1 MNTKPQVKIDENGFV
16 LEMSLGGNIGGI
28 DVELPQNV
36 ADYIEN
42 FRAYQL
48 IDGKLLKNEEYA
60 IALVEE
66 QEKKQLRRLRENECF
81 KIVNRGILWYN
92 TLTEEQK
99 QELDAWY
106 HQWLDVTETLV
117 IPENLEWV
125 ETTK

>member
-36 ADYIEN
+36 TDYIEN

-66 QEKKQLRRLRENECF
+66 QEKKQLRRLREVECF

-117 IPENLEWV
+117 IPENLEWI
-125 ETTK
+125 ETAK

>member
-60 IALVEE
+60 IALIEE
-66 QEKKQLRRLRENECF
+66 QEKKQLRRLRESECF